1 MLSLLQGSNVYSSSE
16 CCLLAWLAGHLQR
29 AFPNH
34 PARVDDFGA
43 DLSDGVVLFAL
54 LMNHW
59 PALAVHKH
67 KIRWGHSGEGGC
79 EYVCSGC
86 ALVLTGT
93 ITRGLYWHTSH
104 VHRRYLH
111 DPVCALYA
119 FLAHGW

>member
-1 MLSLLQGSNVYSSSE
+1 MLPLMQGSNVYSSSE

-67 KIRWGHSGEGGC
+67 KIRWGGPVNLC
-79 EYVCSGC
+79 AAAVF
-86 ALVLTGT
+86 ALVLTNT
-93 ITRGLYWHTSH
+93 STMAIGLYWHASQ
-104 VHRRYLH
+104 VY
-111 DPVCALYA
+111 
-119 FLAHGW
+119 